1 MGKLATKLEEIEKR
15 ILKLI
20 EQNVQYQ
27 RVCDNLIQVRK
38 KLEEENE
45 ELRAALAKKDAQLK
59 NAVSAPATE
68 PTENT
73 TAHMLEEQQ
82 KIIKQQ
88 IDQYIQEL
96 DINIE
101 WLSNL

>member
-27 RVCDNLIQVRK
+27 RVCDNLIEVRK
-38 KLEEENE
+38 ELETENA
-45 ELRAALAKKDAQLK
+45 ELRAALAKKDAQLQ
-59 NAVSAPATE
+59 NTVSKATE
-68 PTENT
+68 PIEST
-73 TAHMLEEQQ
+73 TAPTLEEQQ
-82 KIIKQQ
+82 KIIRQQ